1 MYPSGFS
8 DTAKIEL
15 TLPSTACAISIT
27 IEYHHMTNR
36 FMVQEGIYVNEQTGR
51 YDTSSY
57 YKASLT
63 KTFNFKY
70 LKSFI

>member
-1 MYPSGFS
+1 MYPNSFSGK
-8 DTAKIEL
+8 AEIEL
-15 TLPSTACAISIT
+15 TASSTASEIFVT
-27 IEYHHMTNR
+27 FKYHHMTNR

-63 KTFNFKY
+63 KTFNF
-70 LKSFI
+70 